1 MTLETKKALQI
12 NQTDSVTNRLPLCV
26 EISLQTVE
34 GDKMILEVWS
44 LNINT
49 ELCDPT
55 IKATHTIYNR
65 MGLMLKS
72 LISVTRVTP
81 AYKLSRRQ
89 TSDSYNIYYR
99 IYVGEPQIHNLG
111 EFLSFL
117 LLLTIF
123 WKNHQNEGQ
132 NYPKTIQVRFKE
144 ND

>member
-1 MTLETKKALQI
+1 VTLETKKALQI

-144 ND
+144 NY